1 MKTAESIKTRI
12 CPNCGAS
19 YTGVSAT
26 SRYAEY
32 DCICPDCGVKEALES
47 IGVLQDEQKKII
59 ETIHAYMG

>member
-1 MKTAESIKTRI
+1 MKTESIKTRI
-12 CPNCGAS
+12 CPKCGAS

-32 DCICPDCGVKEALES
+32 DCICPDCGAKEALES
-47 IGVLQDEQKKII
+47 IGVPHDEQKKII